1 VRPTHALREAS
12 PNKEANVHAYELRIR
27 GLDDNAG
34 VAAARWQLL
43 ACPEVRDLVRKA
55 GTDRFLVLY
64 AGKWEQPKIWCR
76 VLANAGYTAEPIGGV
91 DETKQ
96 AS

>member
-1 VRPTHALREAS
+1 M
-12 PNKEANVHAYELRIR
+12 HAYELRIR
-27 GLDDNAG
+27 GLDDNAR

-43 ACPEVRDLVRKA
+43 ACPEVRDLVMKA

-64 AGKWEQPKIWCR
+64 EGTWDQSKIWCR
-76 VLANAGYTAEPIGGV
+76 VFLANARYAAEPIGAV
-91 DETKQ
+91 DETKR